1 MKLLE
6 LRKLDYIIF
15 YVFFSVSYIVQL
27 VTASISSIVAI
38 LLICIMPAL
47 ILGTLTNSIFKK
59 KK

>member
-27 VTASISSIVAI
+27 VTVSISSIVAI
-38 LLICIMPAL
+38 LLICTMPAL